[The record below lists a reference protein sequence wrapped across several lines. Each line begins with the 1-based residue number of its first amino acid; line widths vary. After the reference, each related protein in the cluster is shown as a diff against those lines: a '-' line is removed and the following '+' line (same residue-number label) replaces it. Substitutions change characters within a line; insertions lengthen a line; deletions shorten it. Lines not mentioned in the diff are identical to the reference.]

1 MYNMI
6 KERLNIAERG
16 DRGMEVIHENHEKID
31 IVKDFWIIHQ
41 RLREDYY
48 LVNSVKEIFDGFIT
62 LDSKDNCNQNNI
74 TMDEYV
80 KTINILNEKYINIEE
95 KLSNKPSKECYDEVA
110 VDTVFDES
118 NIEFNE
124 GFEVLYEVIV
134 ESINLSSEIQEL
146 IVNSLKFIRTKRRE
160 FNENLIKA
168 HKLDNSGYVIMRDRD
183 NIKQS
188 LIRSVDE
195 DKIINYEIICSNT
208 SKDSIKEFRKIVN
221 KYGNLTLGNN
231 KKIIIK
237 KVDRTYIIDRL
248 IEQVQNHYD
257 YTIQIVEAI
266 GYTRKENNVIRLNKN
281 LFIIN
286 IVAPIIGMISISP
299 IIYKIYQKYGWE
311 ELCIGAIISILI
323 IVGLYWKTFK
333 KK

>member
-1 MYNMI
+1 
-6 KERLNIAERG
+6 
-16 DRGMEVIHENHEKID
+16 MEVIHENHEKID
-31 IVKDFWIIHQ
+31 IIKDFWIIHQ
-41 RLREDYY
+41 GLREDYY
-48 LVNSVKEIFDGFIT
+48 LVNSVKEIFDGFVT
-62 LDSKDNCNQNNI
+62 FDSKDNCNQNNTTI
-74 TMDEYV
+74 DEYV
-80 KTINILNEKYINIEE
+80 KTINILNEKYHNIEE

-118 NIEFNE
+118 NIEFSD
-124 GFEVLYEVIV
+124 GFEVLYNIIV
-134 ESINLSSEIQEL
+134 ESIKLSSEIQEL
-146 IVNSLKFIRTKRRE
+146 IVNSLKFIRIKRRE

-168 HKLDNSGYVIMRDRD
+168 YKLDNFSYVIMRDRD

-195 DKIINYEIICSNT
+195 DKIINYEITCSNT
-208 SKDSIKEFRKIVN
+208 SKDIIKDFRKIVN

-231 KKIIIK
+231 KKIIII
-237 KVDRTYIIDRL
+237 KVDRTYIINRL

-266 GYTRKENNVIRLNKN
+266 GSARKENNISRLNKN

-286 IVAPIIGMISISP
+286 IVAPIIGIISISP
-299 IIYKIYQKYGWE
+299 IIYNIYQKYGWE
-311 ELCIGAIISILI
+311 ELCIGTIISIVI
-323 IVGLYWKTFK
+323 IVGLYWRTFK

>member
-1 MYNMI
+1 
-6 KERLNIAERG
+6 
-16 DRGMEVIHENHEKID
+16 MEVIHENHEKID
-31 IVKDFWIIHQ
+31 IIKDFWIIHQ

-48 LVNSVKEIFDGFIT
+48 FVNSVKEIFDGFVT
-62 LDSKDNCNQNNI
+62 FDFKDNCNQNNTTI
-74 TMDEYV
+74 DEYV
-80 KTINILNEKYINIEE
+80 KTINILNEKYLNIEE

-118 NIEFNE
+118 NIEFSE
-124 GFEVLYEVIV
+124 GFEVLYKAIV
-134 ESINLSSEIQEL
+134 ESIELSSEIQEL

-168 HKLDNSGYVIMRDRD
+168 YKLDNISYVIMRDRD

-195 DKIINYEIICSNT
+195 DKIINYEITCSNT
-208 SKDSIKEFRKIVN
+208 SKDSIKDFRKIVN

-266 GYTRKENNVIRLNKN
+266 GSVRKENNISRLNKN

-286 IVAPIIGMISISP
+286 IVAPIIGIISILP
-299 IIYKIYQKYGWE
+299 IIYNIYQKYGWE
-311 ELCIGAIISILI
+311 ELCIGTIISILI

>member
-1 MYNMI
+1 MI
-6 KERLNIAERG
+6 KQILNILEKG
-16 DRGMEVIHENHEKID
+16 DGRMEVIHENHEKID
-31 IVKDFWIIHQ
+31 VIRDFWRIHQ

-48 LVNSVKEIFDGFIT
+48 LVNSIKEIFDGFVT
-62 LDSKDNCNQNNI
+62 LDSKYNCNDNNT

-80 KTINILNEKYINIEE
+80 KSISILNEKYIKIEE
-95 KLSNKPSKECYDEVA
+95 KLSNKHSKEHYDEA
-110 VDTVFDES
+110 SVDTVFDES

-134 ESINLSSEIQEL
+134 ESIKLSEEIQEL
-146 IVNSLKFIRTKRRE
+146 IVESLEFIRTKRRE

-168 HKLDNSGYVIMRDRD
+168 YKLDDINYVIMRDRD
-183 NIKQS
+183 NIKHS
-188 LIRSVDE
+188 LIRSIDE

-208 SKDSIKEFRKIVN
+208 SKDGIKDFRKLVN
-221 KYGNLTLGNN
+221 KHGNLTLANN

-237 KVDRTYIIDRL
+237 KVDRTYIIARL
-248 IEQVQNHYD
+248 IEQIQNNYD

-266 GYTRKENNVIRLNKN
+266 GSTRKENNVSRLNKN

-286 IVAPIIGMISISP
+286 IVAPIIGVISISP
-299 IIYKIYQKYGWE
+299 IIYNIYQKYGGE
-311 ELCIGAIISILI
+311 ELCVGAVICVLI
-323 IVGLYWKTFK
+323 IGWLYWKTFK